1 LLRSGVDGVHWSA
14 LPADS
19 GYVVVMTVPAAQ
31 RPNLVV
37 GTSVLEFLGLGCVG
51 GYATLDLLA
60 TDPSSA
66 LPAAD
71 ELDEAALSV
80 LARLRLALD
89 LHQWKD
95 VPGRLRLLEQRFGR
109 PVPRATLP
117 DTPHPDGLNST
128 SGSGRAHRRRVGA
141 SSDNRAPPECGEHSD
156 AARHR
161 RLPRTWGKMPGPR
174 GSSSPPTAFAG
185 CPSRRSRLWTRRGS
199 SNVWSAFPRTSPSAR
214 PPRTRCANPTLSW
227 NTRVKE

>member
-1 LLRSGVDGVHWSA
+1 MATPYPQTPTLAEPLLRSGVDGVHWSA

-117 DTPHPDGLNST
+117 DTPPPGWAELHERIWQST
-128 SGSGRAHRRRVGA
+128 QA
-141 SSDNRAPPECGEHSD
+141 E
-156 AARHR
+156 
-161 RLPRTWGKMPGPR
+161 
-174 GSSSPPTAFAG
+174 
-185 CPSRRSRLWTRRGS
+185 
-199 SNVWSAFPRTSPSAR
+199 
-214 PPRTRCANPTLSW
+214 SW
-227 NTRVKE
+227 RFK